1 MVPLD
6 KKSEQE
12 GSGKHHVEERL
23 LILHND
29 EINTFDHVMH
39 TLQEICLHDKVQAEQ
54 CAILTHLK
62 GHCEI
67 KRGVL
72 TQLEELQ
79 EQLTSKALNVT
90 ID

>member
-6 KKSEQE
+6 KKSERDKSRRQ
-12 GSGKHHVEERL
+12 HLEERL

-29 EINTFDHVMH
+29 EINTFDHVIH
-39 TLQEICLHDKVQAEQ
+39 SLQEVCLHDKVQAEQ

-62 GHCEI
+62 GYCEI

-72 TQLEELQ
+72 TELEELQ
-79 EQLTSKALNVT
+79 EQLTTKALNVT

>member
-6 KKSEQE
+6 KKSEQD
-12 GSGKHHVEERL
+12 GSKRQHIEERL

-29 EINTFDHVMH
+29 EINTFDHVMNS
-39 TLQEICLHDKVQAEQ
+39 LQTICLHDKVQAEQ
-54 CAILTHLK
+54 CAMLTHLK
-62 GHCEI
+62 GYCEI

-79 EQLTSKALNVT
+79 EQLTAKTLNVT

>member
-6 KKSEQE
+6 KKSEQD
-12 GSGKHHVEERL
+12 GSKRQHVEERL

-29 EINTFDHVMH
+29 DMNTFDHVMYS
-39 TLQEICLHDKVQAEQ
+39 LQEVCQHDKVQAEQ
-54 CAILTHLK
+54 CTILTHLK
-62 GHCEI
+62 GYCEI

-72 TQLEELQ
+72 TQLEDLQ
-79 EQLTSKALNVT
+79 EQLSSKALNVT

>member
-6 KKSEQE
+6 RKSEQD
-12 GSGKHHVEERL
+12 GSKKQHIEERL

-39 TLQEICLHDKVQAEQ
+39 SLQEICLHEKVQAEQ

-62 GHCEI
+62 GYCEI

-72 TQLEELQ
+72 SQLEELQ